1 MARHVT
7 GTRDV
12 RADAR
17 DAGCLVIGY
26 VYFDHRRYALATV
39 VIQAAGARSVAHAA
53 RLLAVAAREADR
65 RASEHGIPGL

>member
-1 MARHVT
+1 M
-7 GTRDV
+7 
-12 RADAR
+12 
-17 DAGCLVIGY
+17 IGY